1 MKLNFV
7 LALFFAGAFIL
18 YPPKTNAQAT
28 AEPTSAQAP
37 SANQQQE
44 LDKDVQLLRED
55 IRAKKKKLIAANI
68 QLTPDQ
74 ATKFWPVYDQYT
86 SDLVKINDAK
96 YAVIKEYAQNWG
108 TMTDDQAL
116 SLLKRSLDVD
126 AQVNQL
132 RQRYV
137 PIFNKVVP
145 GKTTA
150 TFFQLDRR
158 IQSMIDLQLSSQ
170 IPLVQDQDQTTP

>member
-1 MKLNFV
+1 MKLKFV
-7 LALFFAGAFIL
+7 LALLFAGVFL
-18 YPPKTNAQAT
+18 LSVPGSNAQAT

-37 SANQQQE
+37 TPSQQQE
-44 LDKDVQLLRED
+44 LDKDVHLLRQD
-55 IRAKKKKLIAANI
+55 IRAKKKKLIAANL
-68 QLTPDQ
+68 QLTADQ

-86 SDLVKINDAK
+86 ADLVKINNAK
-96 YAVIKEYAQNWG
+96 YDLIKEYAQNWG

-116 SLLKRSLDVD
+116 SMLKRSLDVD

-158 IQSMIDLQLSSQ
+158 IQSMIDLQLGSQ
-170 IPLVQDQDQTTP
+170 LPLVQDQE

>member
-1 MKLNFV
+1 VKVKFV
-7 LALFFAGAFIL
+7 LALLSAGAFFL
-18 YPPKTNAQAT
+18 SAPRSNAQAT

-37 SANQQQE
+37 TPNQQQE
-44 LDKDVQLLRED
+44 LDKDVTLLRQD
-55 IRAKKKKLIAANI
+55 IRAKKKKLIAANL
-68 QLTPDQ
+68 QLTADQ

-86 SDLVKINDAK
+86 ADLVQINNTK
-96 YAVIKEYAQNWG
+96 YALIKEYAQNWG

-116 SLLKRSLDVD
+116 SMTKRSLDVD

-132 RQRYV
+132 RQKYV

-158 IQSMIDLQLSSQ
+158 IQAMIDLQLSSQ
-170 IPLVQDQDQTTP
+170 IPLVQDQE

>member
-1 MKLNFV
+1 VNMKFV
-7 LALFFAGAFIL
+7 MILLFAAALFLSA
-18 YPPKTNAQAT
+18 PQTNAQAT
-28 AEPTSAQAP
+28 AQTTSAQAP
-37 SANQQQE
+37 TPNQQQE
-44 LDKDVQLLRED
+44 LDKDVNLLRQD
-55 IRAKKKKLIAANI
+55 IRAKKKKLIAANL
-68 QLTPDQ
+68 QLTADQ

-86 SDLVKINDAK
+86 AELVKINDTK
-96 YAVIKEYAQNWG
+96 YDLIKEYAQNWG

-116 SLLKRSLDVD
+116 SLTKRALGVD
-126 AQVNQL
+126 EQVNQL

-158 IQSMIDLQLSSQ
+158 IQAMIDLQLSSQ
-170 IPLVQDQDQTTP
+170 LPLVQDQE